1 MNQTVIT
8 TETLIS
14 EHPQLTE
21 KALVDF
27 INGLEVI
34 DDHIR
39 VQTKVNSDF
48 FSRTLSGLNGESALR
63 QNTINQHVTESL
75 NTVSIWLQ
83 NLQGQQIQSDLA
95 IAKVG
100 GKLLET
106 RENLKRLAHK
116 HQALSHEVNGILI
129 KIDLMK
135 NKHDELSAQIEKVD
149 ARSLATLQIESVFK
163 KWNTG
168 RLAHFPILARLFL
181 VFDEL
186 YWGDFGTYYRKCG
199 LEHREIQCL
208 IQLVQDNSLIQLKND
223 WTQLHDTQTLYFWED
238 DTKNYFQNLQTDY
251 RELVAYL
258 TNGAPPDLMPMTW
271 GLNQLAEN
279 PQISSLQN
287 LYLPKMLDIKNAIDR
302 FSFDFEA
309 RYANQF

>member
-1 MNQTVIT
+1 MNQVVIT
-8 TETLIS
+8 TNTLIS

-27 INGLEVI
+27 VNGLEVTA
-34 DDHIR
+34 DHIR
-39 VQTKVNSDF
+39 VQTKTNSDF
-48 FSRTLSGLNGESALR
+48 FARTWSGLNDESALR

-75 NTVSIWLQ
+75 NAVSIWLQ
-83 NLQGQQIQSDLA
+83 NLQSQQIQSDLA

-106 RENLKRLAHK
+106 RENLKRLAYK
-116 HQALSHEVNGILI
+116 HQTLSHEVNGILI
-129 KIDLMK
+129 EIDLMK
-135 NKHDELSAQIEKVD
+135 NKHDELSVEIERVD
-149 ARSLATLQIESVFK
+149 S
-163 KWNTG
+163 G
-168 RLAHFPILARLFL
+168 RLATQQIEAVFDKWNAGRLGHFPMLARLFL

-186 YWGDFGTYYRKCG
+186 YWGDFGNYCRKCG
-199 LEHREIQCL
+199 LEHREIQRL
-208 IQLVQDNSLIQLKND
+208 VGQVQDKSLIQLKND

-238 DTKNYFQNLQTDY
+238 DTKNHFQNLQTDY

-302 FSFDFEA
+302 FTFDFEA

>member
-1 MNQTVIT
+1 MNQVVIT

-27 INGLEVI
+27 INGLEVT

-39 VQTKVNSDF
+39 VQTKVNNDF
-48 FSRTLSGLNGESALR
+48 FTRTWSGLNGESALR

-100 GKLLET
+100 EKLLET
-106 RENLKRLAHK
+106 RKGLMMLLDK
-116 HQALSHEVNGILI
+116 HQSLNQEVSGILI
-129 KIDLMK
+129 DIDLMK
-135 NKHDELSAQIEKVD
+135 NKHDELSERLDQVD
-149 ARSLATLQIESVFK
+149 S
-163 KWNTG
+163 G
-168 RLAHFPILARLFL
+168 RLATQQIEAVFDKWNAGRLEHFPLLARLFL

-186 YWGDFGTYYRKCG
+186 YWGDFGNYCRKCG
-199 LEHREIQCL
+199 LEHREIQR
-208 IQLVQDNSLIQLKND
+208 LVQQVQDKSLIQLKRD
-223 WTQLHDTQTLYFWED
+223 WSQAQDVYFWQD
-238 DTKNYFQNLQTDY
+238 DAKREFQNLAVDY
-251 RELVAYL
+251 RDLIAYL
-258 TNGAPPDLMPMTW
+258 TNGAPSDLMPMTW
-271 GLNQLAEN
+271 GLNQLADN
-279 PQISSLQN
+279 PQSPALQN
-287 LYLPKMLDIKNAIDR
+287 LYLPKMLDIKTAIDR

-309 RYANQF
+309 RYANQYI